1 MSDHTIVVIW
11 VIKVFFVW
19 FFCVFLPS
27 LLNIFCFCK
36 VHTTSVL
43 YYTHLCIKCI
53 ASIIFRSQTQA
64 QTQKFPR
71 FTINSTSFVFPN
83 PFSQMKETISV
94 DSILLQFWIFQLTRI
109 LVKPQ
114 MVCIW
119 GPGVDRE
126 PKCQDSS
133 GEILRFDHGPF
144 EWAPNQPPSLPCTL
158 CWLFLVPPG
167 RPISFPCHTWLLS
180 ANLPLYPPSP
190 RKGWRC
196 SLRLSQAIP
205 PAYAAM
211 AFFYPFVLPVRL
223 EIGLTNQSIL
233 KETTLNPHWKDWIWS
248 WSSNTLATWR
258 EQLTHWKRPWCW
270 ESFRARRGEGDRGW
284 DGWMASST
292 QWTRTW
298 ANSRR

>member
-1 MSDHTIVVIW
+1 
-11 VIKVFFVW
+11 
-19 FFCVFLPS
+19 
-27 LLNIFCFCK
+27 
-36 VHTTSVL
+36 
-43 YYTHLCIKCI
+43 
-53 ASIIFRSQTQA
+53 
-64 QTQKFPR
+64 
-71 FTINSTSFVFPN
+71 
-83 PFSQMKETISV
+83 MKETISV

-109 LVKPQ
+109 LVNLQ
-114 MVCIW
+114 MMVCIW
-119 GPGVDRE
+119 GPSVNRE

-167 RPISFPCHTWLLS
+167 RPVSFPCHTWLLS

-248 WSSNTLATWR
+248 WSSNTLATWC
-258 EQLTHWKRPWCW
+258 EQLTHWKRPWFW
-270 ESFRARRGEGDRGW
+270 ERLKARREGIIEERQLDGITDSMEMSLSKFQEIVKDREAW
-284 DGWMASST
+284 CAAVHWVAKSQTWLSD
-292 QWTRTW
+292 WTTILMILPW
-298 ANSRR
+298 A